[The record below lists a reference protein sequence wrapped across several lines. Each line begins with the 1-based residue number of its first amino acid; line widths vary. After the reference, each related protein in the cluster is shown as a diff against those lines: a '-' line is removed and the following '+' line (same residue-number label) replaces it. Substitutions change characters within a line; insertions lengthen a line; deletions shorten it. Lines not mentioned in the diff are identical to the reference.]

1 MRRFTA
7 YLLLLGV
14 VGIVQPL
21 ATAADSAVLK
31 NLQTGNPG
39 IKSIGRLS
47 FGPDGVLLVADTAS
61 VVAIQTGDTGPVK
74 KLAKPIK
81 KVDKLIAGAM
91 GKTSISIADMTVNP
105 QSGRIYISVKPS
117 TLFTID
123 SAGKLDTVDLSNVKY
138 VRVKLPSDNGSPVSA
153 ITGVSFAEGRV
164 LAAGQSG
171 QAFRSKIFSLPLPL
185 KHGDTAAVYSAE
197 TFHVAH
203 GRWETRAPIQSFIP
217 FTDKEGK
224 DFVVGSFACTP
235 IAKFP
240 LDDLANG
247 AKVKGTSVLELGSG
261 NRPLDMF
268 TYTKGGEQW
277 LVTNTYRF
285 HFKKNVFGPSKWWG
299 VRVAMKFVNT
309 SGQEKTNA
317 SAARR
322 DTKEK
327 AGPEGVEIVDS
338 LFGAVEVAK
347 LNDREIVV
355 LRDDKNG
362 ALDLEIAELP

>member
-1 MRRFTA
+1 MRQLSVR
-7 YLLLLGV
+7 LLLLGL
-14 VGIVQPL
+14 VGIVLPS
-21 ATAADSAVLK
+21 ASGGDSAVLK

-39 IKSIGRLS
+39 IQSIGRLS
-47 FGPDGVLLVADTAS
+47 FGPEGVLLIADTAS

-91 GKTSISIADMTVNP
+91 GKPSVSIEDMTVNP
-105 QSGRIYISVKPS
+105 LSGRVYISVKPNV
-117 TLFTID
+117 LFTID
-123 SAGKLDTVDLSNVKY
+123 STGKLETVDLAKVSY
-138 VRVKLPSDNGSPVSA
+138 VRVKLPSDEGSPVSA

-217 FTDKEGK
+217 FRDQDGK
-224 DFVVGSFACTP
+224 DYVVGSFACTP

-240 LDDLANG
+240 LDDLADG

-299 VRVAMKFVNT
+299 VRVAMKFVNA
-309 SGQEKTNA
+309 SSDDKTNK

-327 AGPEGVEIVDS
+327 AGPEGVEIVDA
-338 LFGAVEVAK
+338 LFGVVEVAK
-347 LNDREIVV
+347 LNDKEIVV
-355 LRDDKNG
+355 LRDDENG